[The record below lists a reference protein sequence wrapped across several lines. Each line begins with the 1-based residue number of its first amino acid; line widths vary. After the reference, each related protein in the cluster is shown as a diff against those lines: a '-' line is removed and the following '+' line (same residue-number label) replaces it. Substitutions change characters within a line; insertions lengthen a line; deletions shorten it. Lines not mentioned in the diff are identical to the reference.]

1 MRCISTVFL
10 ETWCFKDSHK
20 FEIMLGVSNQVT
32 KDYLANWIVLL
43 VMNNIMQKGRLSSAI
58 CPLMSAR
65 NTLALQ
71 LASQDAAK
79 ILQIKKWFRNQ
90 PKSWIS
96 ELKYESDLNPNTPQ
110 IYQHGSSAARSTW
123 S

>member
-1 MRCISTVFL
+1 
-10 ETWCFKDSHK
+10 
-20 FEIMLGVSNQVT
+20 MLGVSNQIT

-79 ILQIKKWFRNQ
+79 ILQIKKWF
-90 PKSWIS
+90 
-96 ELKYESDLNPNTPQ
+96 
-110 IYQHGSSAARSTW
+110 
-123 S
+123 

>member
-1 MRCISTVFL
+1 
-10 ETWCFKDSHK
+10 
-20 FEIMLGVSNQVT
+20 MLGVSNQIT

-90 PKSWIS
+90 P
-96 ELKYESDLNPNTPQ
+96 E
-110 IYQHGSSAARSTW
+110 R
-123 S
+123 

>member
-1 MRCISTVFL
+1 
-10 ETWCFKDSHK
+10 
-20 FEIMLGVSNQVT
+20 MLGVSNQVT

-79 ILQIKKWFRNQ
+79 ILQIKKRSRNQ
-90 PKSWIS
+90 PKS
-96 ELKYESDLNPNTPQ
+96 
-110 IYQHGSSAARSTW
+110 
-123 S
+123 